1 MVYYLHNRQARNP
14 DAGPESQGGQD
25 LKRYVVVGAGAAGLT
40 LAYLLTKAG
49 LPVTVVEK
57 ESEVGGLARSFH
69 YDEWHFDIG
78 PHRFYSANPV
88 VGNFLTEVMGDDF
101 LEISR
106 TSAVHFMGHYHSWP
120 LRLETLPKLPLGIA
134 FRAGLDLLGKAA
146 RTSEDSVSFED
157 YVLRRYGRTLY
168 QTFFRDYTE
177 KFLGIPAS
185 DTHQNWAKVGVERA
199 TIDEKVNT
207 ASLAEIFKLM
217 LIPKPRELNFL
228 YPRRDGVHAFW
239 RRCAEKVVAAGG
251 EILTG
256 KVPQRL
262 ETGPE
267 GLQRLVLDD
276 RTLDCEVLAWSG
288 PVPELARMLHRPAP
302 NLSYRSHVV
311 YNILLDSPPVHDYQ
325 WCYFGAKDLVFS
337 RLSNPAS
344 FSPHTVPSG
353 RGGLCLEIPC
363 QEGDLLW
370 EDPARVRRQVVEDLL
385 RVQALRDEAQ
395 IQAMKIERVR
405 DAYPVYHVGYPER
418 LDQAF
423 EDLQDFPNLHLLGR
437 TGRFWYNNMDHSI
450 ENAFA
455 LAGELLD
462 GMAQANERTRQVRDE
477 LLKTR
482 PPATPT
488 PEPAVARA

>member
-1 MVYYLHNRQARNP
+1 
-14 DAGPESQGGQD
+14 

-88 VGNFLTEVMGDDF
+88 VGNFLSEVMGDDF

-106 TSAVHFMGHYHSWP
+106 SSAVHFMGHYHSWP

-134 FRAGLDLLGKAA
+134 LRAGLDLLGKAA
-146 RTSEDSVSFED
+146 RASEHGVSFED

-177 KFLGIPAS
+177 KFLGIPTS

-217 LIPKPRELNFL
+217 LIPKPSELKFL
-228 YPRRDGVHAFW
+228 YPERDGVHAFW
-239 RRCAEKVVAAGG
+239 KRCAEKILSAGG
-251 EILTG
+251 EILAG
-256 KVPQRL
+256 KIPQRL

-267 GLQRLVLDD
+267 GLSRVVLDD

-288 PVPELARMLHRPAP
+288 PIPELARMLHRPAP
-302 NLSYRSHVV
+302 NLAYRSHVV
-311 YNILLDSPPVHDYQ
+311 YNVLLDSPPGYMTTN
-325 WCYFGAKDLVFS
+325 GATSEPRTWSS
-337 RLSNPAS
+337 RASPTRPAS
-344 FSPHTVPSG
+344 RRTPSLPGEVACAWRSLARKETSCG
-353 RGGLCLEIPC
+353 RILPGS
-363 QEGDLLW
+363 
-370 EDPARVRRQVVEDLL
+370 A
-385 RVQALRDEAQ
+385 
-395 IQAMKIERVR
+395 
-405 DAYPVYHVGYPER
+405 
-418 LDQAF
+418 
-423 EDLQDFPNLHLLGR
+423 
-437 TGRFWYNNMDHSI
+437 
-450 ENAFA
+450 
-455 LAGELLD
+455 
-462 GMAQANERTRQVRDE
+462 TRWSKTCSGCRPSV
-477 LLKTR
+477 TR
-482 PPATPT
+482 P
-488 PEPAVARA
+488 RSCR